1 MTRFL
6 VSVTLLIER
15 YVYHMTPPVDLI
27 MTAKKE
33 AVVKKSTG
41 SKKDTHQKS
50 RLYDSFQEEIANTY
64 FKTSPATGKKVSKR
78 KASKIPWVIA
88 AFAAFLAIAIFISRS
103 NFDIKVRLVSG
114 TPFITKDG
122 SMLPVDG
129 AQFFVRGGEP
139 NKALIGNALFVGDA
153 RASSKMADGEITLA
167 NSRGQGWASFVIE
180 MKQPIDLTKLD
191 IRYTAKGSSGAE
203 KLVPIIV
210 DSQNRSYRI
219 GEDSLVSLSDN
230 WHTYIIDFKPVKGDI
245 DLANVSAVKFEFGT
259 ETAGN
264 GPAATI
270 LLKDI
275 LIVKARRIKWL

>member
-1 MTRFL
+1 
-6 VSVTLLIER
+6 
-15 YVYHMTPPVDLI
+15 

-33 AVVKKSTG
+33 AVAKKGTG
-41 SKKDTHQKS
+41 SKKETHQKS

-64 FKTSPATGKKVSKR
+64 FKTSPATGKKVLKK
-78 KASKIPWVIA
+78 KASKAPWIIA
-88 AFAAFLAIAIFISRS
+88 AFAAFLAVAIFFSRS
-103 NFDIKVRLVSG
+103 NFDIKVRLVNG

-122 SMLPVDG
+122 SALSAEG

-139 NKALIGNALFVGDA
+139 NKAIIGKAFFAGDA
-153 RASSKMADGEITLA
+153 RVSSAMADSQITLT

-203 KLVPIIV
+203 KLIPIIV

-219 GEDSLVSLSDN
+219 GDLSITALSDS

-245 DLANVSAVKFEFGT
+245 DLANVSAVKFELGT

-264 GPAATI
+264 GPAAVI
-270 LLKDI
+270 FLKDI
-275 LIVKARRIKWL
+275 AITKARRVKWL

>member
-1 MTRFL
+1 
-6 VSVTLLIER
+6 
-15 YVYHMTPPVDLI
+15 MTPPVDLI

-41 SKKDTHQKS
+41 SKKETHNKS

-64 FKTSPATGKKVSKR
+64 FKTSPATGKKVSK
-78 KASKIPWVIA
+78 KKPSKVPWVIA
-88 AFAAFLAIAIFISRS
+88 GIAALLAIAIFISRS

-122 SMLPVDG
+122 SALPADG

-139 NKALIGNALFVGDA
+139 NKAFIGKAFFVGDA
-153 RASSKMADGEITLA
+153 RVSSTMADNQITLA

-191 IRYTAKGSSGAE
+191 MRYAAKGSSGAE
-203 KLVPIIV
+203 KLVPIII

-219 GEDSLVSLSDN
+219 DDLSLTALSDN

-245 DLANVSAVKFEFGT
+245 DLANVAAVKFEFGT

-264 GPAATI
+264 GPADT
-270 LLKDI
+270 LFLKDI
-275 LIVKARRIKWL
+275 SIVKARKIKWL